1 MQNICAQKNNE
12 YLLEDWVLPPKPKYI
27 SFKLQQEQNGMF
39 TFHKVEKNYNNNKKK
54 ELIYS

>member
-1 MQNICAQKNNE
+1 M
-12 YLLEDWVLPPKPKYI
+12 LPPKPKYI

-54 ELIYS
+54 NSFILRKESK